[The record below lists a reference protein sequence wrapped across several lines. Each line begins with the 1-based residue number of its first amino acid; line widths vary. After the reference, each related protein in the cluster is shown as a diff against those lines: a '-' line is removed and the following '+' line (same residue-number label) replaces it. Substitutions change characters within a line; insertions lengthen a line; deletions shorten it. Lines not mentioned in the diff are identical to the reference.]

1 MTEETIHLPSWS
13 QSVREAVLLVDRGG
27 RILDANTGAGR
38 ILGCDP
44 EELARMNLRDLI
56 HLPEVANELFVD
68 LAQIT
73 SGDFTGVLDVR
84 NFAKQDFPCEFNF
97 HSHPG
102 HDGWL
107 LIARPTIENEDQAER
122 LVLRALQLTSQM
134 SSVEAKVHELS
145 AELLD
150 KTLQLAEE
158 KNKTLAVLTS
168 MGEGLVV
175 VGPEGEIVQTNQAA
189 CRVLDLDS
197 ESILGTSLKDQPAG
211 TKIAAVGQVIDNLR
225 SSVLENGEESSG
237 PTRIEVQEKV
247 FELSIAPIHEG
258 QSLSES
264 EGGVVVNLRDVTK
277 QAEIERMKNELIS
290 IVSHELRSPLANIT
304 GYIDLVLSDPE
315 VPLTEE
321 QRNLL
326 QVAHKNSQKLS
337 KLIDDML
344 DLSKLDA
351 GKAEM
356 NFDQVDLE
364 SLINFAH
371 LSFRHEAEMKGV
383 EFEKRIQGQPKV
395 IGDIDRLQQVL
406 NNLVSNAIK
415 YTPEGGKVSLE
426 CEANGSSVEI
436 AVVDSGIGITP
447 ENQAKLFQRFFRVRS
462 SETRKIRGTGLGL
475 SIAKSIVD
483 AHGGRLTVSSE
494 HGKGSRFVV
503 NLPSREG

>member
-1 MTEETIHLPSWS
+1 MTETTLLPSWT
-13 QSVREAVLLVDRGG
+13 QSVREAVLLLDRQGKVLG
-27 RILDANTGAGR
+27 ANAGAVR
-38 ILGCDP
+38 ILGYDS
-44 EELARMNLRDLI
+44 ESLGRMNLRDFIL
-56 HLPEVANELFVD
+56 LPEVANELFVD
-68 LAQIT
+68 LAHHQE
-73 SGDFTGVLDVR
+73 GDFTGVLDVK
-84 NFAKQDFPCEFNF
+84 NGVGQDFPCEFNF
-97 HSHPG
+97 HSQPG
-102 HDGWL
+102 IEGWL

-122 LVLRALQLTSQM
+122 LVLRALQLTAQT
-134 SSVEAKVHELS
+134 SSVESKVHELS

-168 MGEGLVV
+168 MGEGLIVV
-175 VGPEGEIVQTNQAA
+175 SSEGEISQINEAA
-189 CRVLDLDS
+189 CRDLDLDC
-197 ESILGTSLKDQPAG
+197 EAIVGTRLKDLPAG
-211 TKIAAVGQVIDNLR
+211 TKIAAVGQVIENLQ
-225 SSVLENGEESSG
+225 STVEENGEDSSG

-247 FELSIAPIHEG
+247 FELSIAPIHERK
-258 QSLSES
+258 SLSEP

-304 GYIDLVLSDPE
+304 GYVDLVLSDPKIA
-315 VPLTEE
+315 LTEE

-326 QVAHKNSQKLS
+326 QVAHKNSTKLS

-356 NFDQVDLE
+356 HFDEVDLE
-364 SLINFAH
+364 SLIAFAH

-383 EFEKRIQGQPKV
+383 AFEKRVEGQPKV
-395 IGDIDRLQQVL
+395 IGDVDRLQQVL

-415 YTPEGGKVSLE
+415 YTPEGGEVILA
-426 CEANGSSVEI
+426 CRPVDNSVEI
-436 AVVDSGIGITP
+436 SISDTGIGIAP

-483 AHGGRLTVSSE
+483 AHGGRLTVASE
-494 HGKGSRFVV
+494 HGKGSTFTVS
-503 NLPSREG
+503 LPGRKG